1 MTKRH
6 LMKAAARN
14 LSTIMR
20 VICGIG
26 SPRALQGLRALL
38 QLAWTQFD
46 RLISALQHLLGRA
59 IDDGKSAGQ
68 STLAI

>member
-1 MTKRH
+1 
-6 LMKAAARN
+6 MKAAARN

-38 QLAWTQFD
+38 QLTWTHFD
-46 RLISALQHLLGRA
+46 RLISTLEHLLGRA
-59 IDDGKSAGQ
+59 IGDGNAAGQ

>member
-1 MTKRH
+1 MV
-6 LMKAAARN
+6 AAARN

-38 QLAWTQFD
+38 QLAWTPFG
-46 RLISALQHLLGRA
+46 RLISTLEHLLGREVGWA
-59 IDDGKSAGQ
+59 RGTGS
-68 STLAI
+68 SSLAA